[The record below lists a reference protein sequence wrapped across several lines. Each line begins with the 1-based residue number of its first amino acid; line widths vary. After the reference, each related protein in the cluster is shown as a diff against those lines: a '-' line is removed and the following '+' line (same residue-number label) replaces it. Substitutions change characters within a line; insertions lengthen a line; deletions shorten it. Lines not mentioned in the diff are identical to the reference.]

1 MIIRL
6 YERSYPEFE
15 RKEMPKINI
24 FWLFLIK
31 DTIKIIFRKKL
42 KNMVIKGGE

>member
-6 YERSYPEFE
+6 YGRSYPEIE

-24 FWLFLIK
+24 FGYFLSRIQLKLFSE
-31 DTIKIIFRKKL
+31 KKL
-42 KNMVIKGGE
+42 KNMLIKGGE